1 MIYMSNYEH
10 SGIDFSQFP
19 QDSLLEL
26 SYVSRATQDMGLLS
40 LMNLLEEAVNRN
52 RELGIT
58 GVLYFDSG
66 VFGQILEG
74 FPKKIETV
82 WEFIRK
88 DRRHGEIQVLSKETI
103 QERKFS
109 NWSMKFFGSDEI
121 SRYVPELKTLFEGPL
136 DQLPEELLLLMRSIA
151 TAQVE
156 QGMGDASL
164 A

>member
-10 SGIDFSQFP
+10 SEIDFSQFP

-52 RELGIT
+52 RELGIS

-74 FPKKIETV
+74 YPEKVATV
-82 WEFIRK
+82 WNFIRK

>member
-1 MIYMSNYEH
+1 
-10 SGIDFSQFP
+10 
-19 QDSLLEL
+19 
-26 SYVSRATQDMGLLS
+26 MGLLS

-52 RELGIT
+52 RELGIS

-74 FPKKIETV
+74 YPEKVATV
-82 WEFIRK
+82 WNFIRK

-151 TAQVE
+151 TAQV
-156 QGMGDASL
+156 
-164 A
+164 

>member
-1 MIYMSNYEH
+1 MSNYQQTET
-10 SGIDFSQFP
+10 DFSQYP
-19 QDSLLEL
+19 QDSLIEL

-40 LMNLLEEAVNRN
+40 LMNLLEEAVTRN
-52 RELGIT
+52 RELSIS

-74 FPKKIETV
+74 SPRNIQTV
-82 WEFIRK
+82 WNYIRN
-88 DRRHGEIQVLSKETI
+88 DRRHGDIQVISKEVI
-103 QERKFS
+103 QARRFS

-121 SRYVPELKTLFEGPL
+121 SRYVPELKTLFEGSL
-136 DQLPEELLLLMRSIA
+136 DKLPEELLILMRSIA

-156 QGMGDASL
+156 QGIGNAPT

>member
-1 MIYMSNYEH
+1 MSNCQQTE
-10 SGIDFSQFP
+10 IDFSQFP

-74 FPKKIETV
+74 FPEKIATV
-82 WEFIRK
+82 WEYIRK
-88 DRRHGEIQVLSKETI
+88 DRRHGEIQVLSKVGI
-103 QERKFS
+103 QDRNFS
-109 NWSMKFFGSDEI
+109 NWSMKFFGSEEI
-121 SRYVPELKTLFEGPL
+121 SRYVPELKTLFEGSI
-136 DQLPEELLLLMRSIA
+136 DKLPEELLILMRSIA
-151 TAQVE
+151 TAQIE
-156 QGMGDASL
+156 QDLGDASHP
-164 A
+164 